1 METISGILQ
10 EYASTRDGALSTW
23 LQEIDLSE
31 YQGAFSRAGI
41 GVDMLALLG
50 DEELRQMGIATLGPR
65 RRILAA
71 IQASKPSQVGILLYL
86 VEDMSVAPSPLNTK
100 LFSMLLP

>member
-1 METISGILQ
+1 
-10 EYASTRDGALSTW
+10 
-23 LQEIDLSE
+23 
-31 YQGAFSRAGI
+31 
-41 GVDMLALLG
+41 MLALLG

-86 VEDMSVAPSPLNTK
+86 VEGLSVAPSLSTPSSSACCCPKRLVRVLCAQLMCVCTSALVMKCTGMSPLSSIAIWPPQ
-100 LFSMLLP
+100 L